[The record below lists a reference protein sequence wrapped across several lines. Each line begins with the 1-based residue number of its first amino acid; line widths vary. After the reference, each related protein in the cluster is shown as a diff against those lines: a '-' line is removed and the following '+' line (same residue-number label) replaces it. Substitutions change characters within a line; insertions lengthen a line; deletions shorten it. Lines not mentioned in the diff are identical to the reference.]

1 MSEVTEAKTQGKS
14 KSKFSIQE
22 IRYVG
27 LFTAVIA
34 VMAQISIP
42 MPMGVPM
49 TMQTFAITLAAV
61 VLGAKLSTISCV
73 VYLDKFVGPTG
84 GFLISFPLMAF
95 IIGFGVEHRKAFKGA
110 FVVAL
115 VAGTVVNYVVGVVM
129 FCLLTHS
136 SVMVGIT
143 ACVLPFIPTAIIKA
157 VLASIIGFAVRRA
170 VPGIRK

>member
-22 IRYVG
+22 ICYVG

-73 VYLDKFVGPTG
+73 ENSLTTTG
-84 GFLISFPLMAF
+84 TSLSPAILAALQRLSPATIS
-95 IIGFGVEHRKAFKGA
+95 
-110 FVVAL
+110 
-115 VAGTVVNYVVGVVM
+115 
-129 FCLLTHS
+129 
-136 SVMVGIT
+136 
-143 ACVLPFIPTAIIKA
+143 
-157 VLASIIGFAVRRA
+157 
-170 VPGIRK
+170 